1 MSLAGLPSL
10 FLLPPLN
17 CMVAACAGAVWRHRR
32 AGRVLLVAGLAALV
46 LLSIPLVAGSLL
58 ATLQTGLP
66 TRPDL
71 ADPPGAVVIL
81 AGNDAEVQTAD
92 GPGYEVG
99 WLTLERER
107 AGARLARYTG
117 LPILVSGGVIR
128 PGAPTL
134 ASLMAA
140 SLHEDF
146 ALPVTWQEQHS
157 IDTWENAADSAR
169 ILRQAGIGTVY
180 VVTHAWHMRRALMAF
195 RAAGV
200 HAVAAPVSPAAWPR
214 LRWASLVP
222 RVSAWED
229 SYFAAHEWVGCAW
242 YWLRG

>member
-17 CMVAACAGAVWRHRR
+17 CMVAACAGAAWRHRR
-32 AGRVLLVAGLAALV
+32 AGRVLLVAGLAGLV
-46 LLSIPLVAGSLL
+46 LLSVPLVAGSLL
-58 ATLQTGLP
+58 ATLQTSLP
-66 TRPDL
+66 TRADP
-71 ADPPGAVVIL
+71 ADPPGAIVIL

-107 AGARLARYTG
+107 AGARLARRTF

-128 PGAPTL
+128 SGAPTL

-146 ALPVTWQEQHS
+146 ALPVMWQEQHS

-195 RAAGV
+195 RAAGL
-200 HAVAAPVSPAAWPR
+200 HAVAAPVSPAAWPL

-222 RVSAWED
+222 RVSAWEE
-229 SYFAAHEWVGCAW
+229 SYFAVHEWVGCAW